1 MSGGTENS
9 IFRTASGGGS
19 AGRKIRTVII
29 GGGPAGLF
37 AAIAAAETGTSDVIL
52 LEKNGEPGRKLRM
65 TGGGRCNL
73 TNNKDVRDFS
83 RGVLQGAKFLTKAL
97 YALDPEAICRW
108 FEENGVPLISQEED
122 RVFPRSDRADEVL
135 QTLISRAKALGVVFR
150 LRVAVL
156 GIDALPTGAF
166 RVRMEGET
174 IECDS
179 CVLCTGGLS
188 YPTTGSTG
196 DGLRI
201 AGALGQPLVVTR
213 PGLAP
218 IRLREQEVGSSYDAR
233 KNSQPGRSTAVP
245 SGIALRDIGLVLYE
259 GDTVLSRT
267 RGDLLFTHTGVSGP
281 AVLTI
286 SRDLPTESAAYSGGD
301 VRLRIDLLPSLKE
314 SERDEKILHL
324 ISEFPNRSLLR
335 VLRGLAPEA
344 YLRNLL
350 DRIGLEA
357 DRACHDI
364 RREERKLLR
373 DAIHGLRFTVAEPPS
388 YKEAMITAGGVDT
401 AFVDPRT
408 MESKCIP
415 GLFFAGEIL
424 DIDAITGGYNLQIA
438 FSTGYLAGR
447 AAVRI

>member
-1 MSGGTENS
+1 
-9 IFRTASGGGS
+9 
-19 AGRKIRTVII
+19 
-29 GGGPAGLF
+29 
-37 AAIAAAETGTSDVIL
+37 
-52 LEKNGEPGRKLRM
+52 
-65 TGGGRCNL
+65 
-73 TNNKDVRDFS
+73 
-83 RGVLQGAKFLTKAL
+83 
-97 YALDPEAICRW
+97 
-108 FEENGVPLISQEED
+108 
-122 RVFPRSDRADEVL
+122 
-135 QTLISRAKALGVVFR
+135 
-150 LRVAVL
+150 
-156 GIDALPTGAF
+156 
-166 RVRMEGET
+166 
-174 IECDS
+174 
-179 CVLCTGGLS
+179 
-188 YPTTGSTG
+188 
-196 DGLRI
+196 
-201 AGALGQPLVVTR
+201 
-213 PGLAP
+213 
-218 IRLREQEVGSSYDAR
+218 
-233 KNSQPGRSTAVP
+233 
-245 SGIALRDIGLVLYE
+245 
-259 GDTVLSRT
+259 
-267 RGDLLFTHTGVSGP
+267 LLFTHTGVSGP

-408 MESKCIP
+408 MESRCIP